1 MLQYRTDLAME
12 AHELLCA
19 RSRAQ
24 TLSGVDSRTV
34 FRRGCSVTSVRIDT
48 EGAARQLGKP
58 RGRYVTL
65 DLSPL
70 QKNADD
76 VLERA
81 SRAVGAE
88 LRALLGENVKS
99 VLVAGLGNANMTPDA
114 IGPRSAEHVLVTR
127 HLRQNGAFSAFC
139 SVSVLTPGVLGRTGI
154 EAMETLRG
162 TVRAVQPDAVI
173 AIDALAS
180 RSLMRLC
187 STVQLSDTG
196 IVPGSGV
203 GNHRCPLSRDTL
215 GVPVYAIGVPTVV
228 DAATLTLDVLEE
240 AGKSDVDPAALR
252 GHETVMVTTR
262 DIDAQIRELARVIAT
277 ASTLRSSR
285 SIFPSSARSWA
296 ENVQNFPVFI
306 ICLQP
311 IQTLAKIDWYLNTC
325 KGELPRCDF
334 LLLKI
339 HTQHSKKLLASRRGL
354 LFLFLFFA
362 QAQGSCGTGAGCG
375 ESSAWRCT
383 DKGGYSLL
391 EREYP
396 LNPREKGRGFL
407 PSTLTL
413 AVCGSKSCAACGIGC
428 GVRGFATNPFI
439 SSPFP
444 QPRPTPWGAS
454 DGSTAAD
461 CLRGAALLRSPR
473 VGLLLF
479 YFNSV
484 LFCERSAAYGN
495 THRTAARFGIKQG
508 R

>member
-34 FRRGCSVTSVRIDT
+34 FRRGCSVTSVHIDT

-76 VLERA
+76 MLERA

-139 SVSVLTPGVLGRTGI
+139 S
-154 EAMETLRG
+154 
-162 TVRAVQPDAVI
+162 VI

-262 DIDAQIRELARVIAT
+262 DIDAQIRELARVIGYGIDLA
-277 ASTLRSSR
+277 
-285 SIFPSSARSWA
+285 
-296 ENVQNFPVFI
+296 
-306 ICLQP
+306 LQP
-311 IQTLAKIDWYLNTC
+311 LDFS
-325 KGELPRCDF
+325 EL
-334 LLLKI
+334 
-339 HTQHSKKLLASRRGL
+339 
-354 LFLFLFFA
+354 
-362 QAQGSCGTGAGCG
+362 
-375 ESSAWRCT
+375 
-383 DKGGYSLL
+383 
-391 EREYP
+391 
-396 LNPREKGRGFL
+396 
-407 PSTLTL
+407 
-413 AVCGSKSCAACGIGC
+413 CALMG
-428 GVRGFATNPFI
+428 
-439 SSPFP
+439 
-444 QPRPTPWGAS
+444 
-454 DGSTAAD
+454 
-461 CLRGAALLRSPR
+461 
-473 VGLLLF
+473 
-479 YFNSV
+479 
-484 LFCERSAAYGN
+484 
-495 THRTAARFGIKQG
+495 
-508 R
+508 

>member
-34 FRRGCSVTSVRIDT
+34 FRRGCSVTSVHIDT

-76 VLERA
+76 VIERA

-180 RSLMRLC
+180 RSYASAPRC
-187 STVQLSDTG
+187 SSLTRASSQAAAWAIT
-196 IVPGSGV
+196 
-203 GNHRCPLSRDTL
+203 
-215 GVPVYAIGVPTVV
+215 GVPS
-228 DAATLTLDVLEE
+228 AATRS
-240 AGKSDVDPAALR
+240 ACR
-252 GHETVMVTTR
+252 
-262 DIDAQIRELARVIAT
+262 
-277 ASTLRSSR
+277 STPSAFPRSS
-285 SIFPSSARSWA
+285 
-296 ENVQNFPVFI
+296 
-306 ICLQP
+306 
-311 IQTLAKIDWYLNTC
+311 T
-325 KGELPRCDF
+325 
-334 LLLKI
+334 
-339 HTQHSKKLLASRRGL
+339 RR
-354 LFLFLFFA
+354 
-362 QAQGSCGTGAGCG
+362 
-375 ESSAWRCT
+375 R
-383 DKGGYSLL
+383 
-391 EREYP
+391 
-396 LNPREKGRGFL
+396 
-407 PSTLTL
+407 
-413 AVCGSKSCAACGIGC
+413 
-428 GVRGFATNPFI
+428 
-439 SSPFP
+439 
-444 QPRPTPWGAS
+444 
-454 DGSTAAD
+454 
-461 CLRGAALLRSPR
+461 
-473 VGLLLF
+473 
-479 YFNSV
+479 
-484 LFCERSAAYGN
+484 
-495 THRTAARFGIKQG
+495 
-508 R
+508 

>member
-19 RSRAQ
+19 KSRAQ

-99 VLVAGLGNANMTPDA
+99 VLVAGLGNASMTPDA

-173 AIDALAS
+173 AIDA
-180 RSLMRLC
+180 
-187 STVQLSDTG
+187 LSDTG

-262 DIDAQIRELARVIAT
+262 DIDAQIRELARVIGYGIDLA
-277 ASTLRSSR
+277 
-285 SIFPSSARSWA
+285 
-296 ENVQNFPVFI
+296 
-306 ICLQP
+306 LQP
-311 IQTLAKIDWYLNTC
+311 LDFS
-325 KGELPRCDF
+325 EL
-334 LLLKI
+334 
-339 HTQHSKKLLASRRGL
+339 
-354 LFLFLFFA
+354 
-362 QAQGSCGTGAGCG
+362 
-375 ESSAWRCT
+375 
-383 DKGGYSLL
+383 
-391 EREYP
+391 
-396 LNPREKGRGFL
+396 
-407 PSTLTL
+407 
-413 AVCGSKSCAACGIGC
+413 CALMG
-428 GVRGFATNPFI
+428 
-439 SSPFP
+439 
-444 QPRPTPWGAS
+444 
-454 DGSTAAD
+454 
-461 CLRGAALLRSPR
+461 
-473 VGLLLF
+473 
-479 YFNSV
+479 
-484 LFCERSAAYGN
+484 
-495 THRTAARFGIKQG
+495 
-508 R
+508 

>member
-19 RSRAQ
+19 KSRAQ

-58 RGRYVTL
+58 RGRYVTI

-139 SVSVLTPGVLGRTGI
+139 SVSVLTP
-154 EAMETLRG
+154 
-162 TVRAVQPDAVI
+162 DAVI

-180 RSLMRLC
+180 RSLIRLC

-262 DIDAQIRELARVIAT
+262 DIDAQIRELSRVIGYG
-277 ASTLRSSR
+277 
-285 SIFPSSARSWA
+285 ID
-296 ENVQNFPVFI
+296 
-306 ICLQP
+306 
-311 IQTLAKIDWYLNTC
+311 LALHDGLTVAD
-325 KGELPRCDF
+325 LD
-334 LLLKI
+334 LLL
-339 HTQHSKKLLASRRGL
+339 S
-354 LFLFLFFA
+354 
-362 QAQGSCGTGAGCG
+362 
-375 ESSAWRCT
+375 
-383 DKGGYSLL
+383 
-391 EREYP
+391 
-396 LNPREKGRGFL
+396 
-407 PSTLTL
+407 
-413 AVCGSKSCAACGIGC
+413 
-428 GVRGFATNPFI
+428 
-439 SSPFP
+439 
-444 QPRPTPWGAS
+444 
-454 DGSTAAD
+454 
-461 CLRGAALLRSPR
+461 
-473 VGLLLF
+473 
-479 YFNSV
+479 
-484 LFCERSAAYGN
+484 
-495 THRTAARFGIKQG
+495 
-508 R
+508 

>member
-19 RSRAQ
+19 KSRAQ

-127 HLRQNGAFSAFC
+127 HLRQNGAFPAFC

-203 GNHRCPLSRDTL
+203 GNHRLGLTEETL
-215 GVPVYAIGVPTVV
+215 GV
-228 DAATLTLDVLEE
+228 
-240 AGKSDVDPAALR
+240 
-252 GHETVMVTTR
+252 
-262 DIDAQIRELARVIAT
+262 RVIAVGVPMVVY
-277 ASTLRSSR
+277 AST
-285 SIFPSSARSWA
+285 IARDAMARLMEEYHVDSGDHSEA
-296 ENVQNFPVFI
+296 AGRLLQQVADGFLGNMVVTPREIDEMVLSVADLLSEGLNRA
-306 ICLQP
+306 LQP
-311 IQTLAKIDWYLNTC
+311 SLDEETLHTYL
-325 KGELPRCDF
+325 
-334 LLLKI
+334 
-339 HTQHSKKLLASRRGL
+339 HA
-354 LFLFLFFA
+354 
-362 QAQGSCGTGAGCG
+362 
-375 ESSAWRCT
+375 
-383 DKGGYSLL
+383 
-391 EREYP
+391 
-396 LNPREKGRGFL
+396 
-407 PSTLTL
+407 
-413 AVCGSKSCAACGIGC
+413 
-428 GVRGFATNPFI
+428 
-439 SSPFP
+439 
-444 QPRPTPWGAS
+444 
-454 DGSTAAD
+454 
-461 CLRGAALLRSPR
+461 
-473 VGLLLF
+473 
-479 YFNSV
+479 
-484 LFCERSAAYGN
+484 
-495 THRTAARFGIKQG
+495 
-508 R
+508 

>member
-24 TLSGVDSRTV
+24 TLSGMDSRTV

-99 VLVAGLGNANMTPDA
+99 VLVAGLGNASMTPDA

-196 IVPGSGV
+196 IVPGSGGQSQV
-203 GNHRCPLSRDTL
+203 S
-215 GVPVYAIGVPTVV
+215 
-228 DAATLTLDVLEE
+228 
-240 AGKSDVDPAALR
+240 
-252 GHETVMVTTR
+252 
-262 DIDAQIRELARVIAT
+262 
-277 ASTLRSSR
+277 
-285 SIFPSSARSWA
+285 
-296 ENVQNFPVFI
+296 
-306 ICLQP
+306 
-311 IQTLAKIDWYLNTC
+311 
-325 KGELPRCDF
+325 
-334 LLLKI
+334 
-339 HTQHSKKLLASRRGL
+339 
-354 LFLFLFFA
+354 
-362 QAQGSCGTGAGCG
+362 
-375 ESSAWRCT
+375 
-383 DKGGYSLL
+383 
-391 EREYP
+391 
-396 LNPREKGRGFL
+396 
-407 PSTLTL
+407 
-413 AVCGSKSCAACGIGC
+413 
-428 GVRGFATNPFI
+428 
-439 SSPFP
+439 P
-444 QPRPTPWGAS
+444 QPRHTRRAGLRHRRS
-454 DGSTAAD
+454 HGRRRGHAD
-461 CLRGAALLRSPR
+461 ARRARRSRQIRRRPHGPARPRDRYGHDARHRRADPRAFPHHRLR
-473 VGLLLF
+473 
-479 YFNSV
+479 
-484 LFCERSAAYGN
+484 
-495 THRTAARFGIKQG
+495 HRPCAPAARFFRALRAHGLKMCKISGGIHNLFTTDSNFSQD
-508 R
+508 

>member
-88 LRALLGENVKS
+88 LRALLGENAKS
-99 VLVAGLGNANMTPDA
+99 VLVAGLGNASMTPDA

-228 DAATLTLDVLEE
+228 DE

-262 DIDAQIRELARVIAT
+262 DIDAQIREL
-277 ASTLRSSR
+277 SR
-285 SIFPSSARSWA
+285 
-296 ENVQNFPVFI
+296 I
-306 ICLQP
+306 IGYGIDLALQP
-311 IQTLAKIDWYLNTC
+311 LDFS
-325 KGELPRCDF
+325 EL
-334 LLLKI
+334 
-339 HTQHSKKLLASRRGL
+339 
-354 LFLFLFFA
+354 
-362 QAQGSCGTGAGCG
+362 
-375 ESSAWRCT
+375 
-383 DKGGYSLL
+383 
-391 EREYP
+391 
-396 LNPREKGRGFL
+396 
-407 PSTLTL
+407 
-413 AVCGSKSCAACGIGC
+413 CALMG
-428 GVRGFATNPFI
+428 
-439 SSPFP
+439 
-444 QPRPTPWGAS
+444 
-454 DGSTAAD
+454 
-461 CLRGAALLRSPR
+461 
-473 VGLLLF
+473 
-479 YFNSV
+479 
-484 LFCERSAAYGN
+484 
-495 THRTAARFGIKQG
+495 
-508 R
+508 